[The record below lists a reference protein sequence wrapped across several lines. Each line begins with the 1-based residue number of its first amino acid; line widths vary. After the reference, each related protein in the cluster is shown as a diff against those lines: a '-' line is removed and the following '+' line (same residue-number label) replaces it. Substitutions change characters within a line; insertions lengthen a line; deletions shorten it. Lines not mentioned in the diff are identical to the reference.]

1 MRKFSSGS
9 VPGSQLV
16 YINLSSVAKQQLPLV
31 ATDFGR
37 VAWLFR
43 ATAWFCQTPSVSSFQ
58 WSLERSTFVLE
69 PNTFVVLHA
78 ASFGIFFYLNI
89 T

>member
-9 VPGSQLV
+9 VPGSQWV
-16 YINLSSVAKQQLPLV
+16 YINLSSIAKQQLPLV

-37 VAWLFR
+37 VTWLFR
-43 ATAWFCQTPSVSSFQ
+43 AT
-58 WSLERSTFVLE
+58 TFVLE

-78 ASFGIFFYLNI
+78 LVYFS